1 MKVLLTGF
9 DPFGGES
16 VNPAFE
22 AIKLL
27 PDTIAGAEI
36 VKVEIP
42 TEFTRS
48 ISCVEAAIKEH
59 NPDVVIDVGQAGGRA
74 CVTVENDSGQSNG
87 SERPRTRPSVPRILH
102 RRHLRMQ
109 LRHVQ
114 CASPVRNEISE
125 HPRRLHPRTVRMRAG
140 SRKSKHHGK
149 HAAGNDCKISGI
161 LHRGSRNQQRRSKRS
176 NGNYPLKQTFRPS
189 YRNFGAAVCFFCYF
203 LFCKPYLL

>member
-1 MKVLLTGF
+1 MTNPTAGYSYNICVN
-9 DPFGGES
+9 DNDFGGACMKRLRFTADMTKEQKRNTVAKQWFRTS
-16 VNPAFE
+16 ANTAFR
-22 AIKLL
+22 ATY
-27 PDTIAGAEI
+27 PSPQA
-36 VKVEIP
+36 P
-42 TEFTRS
+42 TY
-48 ISCVEAAIKEH
+48 A
-59 NPDVVIDVGQAGGRA
+59 
-74 CVTVENDSGQSNG
+74 TVS
-87 SERPRTRPSVPRILH
+87 
-102 RRHLRMQ
+102 
-109 LRHVQ
+109 VQ

-203 LFCKPYLL
+203 LFCKPYFL